1 MSPKACWNNG
11 LRNKSMKMYVGNLSF
26 DTSEGDLR
34 QKFEEFGDVAS
45 VNIITDRET
54 GRSKGFAFVE
64 MTSNA
69 SAETAMNAMNGGDFN
84 GRKLTVN
91 EARPRTERPAG
102 NGGGFRSNN
111 SSSSNGGGSR
121 RW

>member
-1 MSPKACWNNG
+1 
-11 LRNKSMKMYVGNLSF
+11 MYVGNLSF
-26 DTSEGDLR
+26 NTSEGDLR
-34 QKFEEFGDVAS
+34 QKFEEFGEVAS
-45 VNIITDRET
+45 VTIITDRET

-64 MTSNA
+64 MVNAA
-69 SAETAMNAMNGGDFN
+69 SAEKAIADLNGKDFG

-102 NGGGFRSNN
+102 NFGGYRSNSNHGGGN
-111 SSSSNGGGSR
+111 R

>member
-1 MSPKACWNNG
+1 MSLKACWNNG

-69 SAETAMNAMNGGDFN
+69 SAETAMNAMNGSDFN

-102 NGGGFRSNN
+102 NGGFRSNTN
-111 SSSSNGGGSR
+111 SNGGSR

>member
-1 MSPKACWNNG
+1 
-11 LRNKSMKMYVGNLSF
+11 MKMYVGNLSF

-45 VNIITDRET
+45 VNIITDRDT

-69 SAETAMNAMNGGDFN
+69 SAETAMNSMNGADFN

-102 NGGGFRSNN
+102 NGGGGFRSNSN
-111 SSSSNGGGSR
+111 NGGGSR

>member
-1 MSPKACWNNG
+1 MRNN
-11 LRNKSMKMYVGNLSF
+11 SMKMYVGNLSF

-45 VNIITDRET
+45 VNIITDRDT

-69 SAETAMNAMNGGDFN
+69 SAETAMNSMNGADFN

-91 EARPRTERPAG
+91 EARPRTERQAG
-102 NGGGFRSNN
+102 NNGGFRSNN
-111 SSSSNGGGSR
+111 NSNGGSR

>member
-1 MSPKACWNNG
+1 
-11 LRNKSMKMYVGNLSF
+11 MKMYVGNLSF
-26 DTSEGDLR
+26 NTSEGDLR

-54 GRSKGFAFVE
+54 GRSKGFAFIE
-64 MTSNA
+64 MASAA
-69 SAETAMNAMNGGDFN
+69 SAEKAINEMNGKDFG

-102 NGGGFRSNN
+102 DRGGYRSNSSNHNGGN
-111 SSSSNGGGSR
+111 R

>member
-1 MSPKACWNNG
+1 
-11 LRNKSMKMYVGNLSF
+11 MKMYVGNLSF
-26 DTSEGDLR
+26 NTSEGDLR

-45 VNIITDRET
+45 VTIITDRET

-64 MTSNA
+64 MANAA
-69 SAETAMNAMNGGDFN
+69 SAEKAIADLNGKDFG

-102 NGGGFRSNN
+102 NFGGYRSNSN
-111 SSSSNGGGSR
+111 HNGGNR

>member
-1 MSPKACWNNG
+1 
-11 LRNKSMKMYVGNLSF
+11 MKMYVGNLSF

-34 QKFEEFGDVAS
+34 QKFEEFGEVAS
-45 VNIITDRET
+45 VNIITDRDT

-64 MTSNA
+64 MLSNA
-69 SAETAMNAMNGGDFN
+69 AAEIAMNAMNGADFN

-102 NGGGFRSNN
+102 HTGGYRSNN
-111 SSSSNGGGSR
+111 NSNGGSR

>member
-1 MSPKACWNNG
+1 
-11 LRNKSMKMYVGNLSF
+11 MKMYVGNLSF
-26 DTSEGDLR
+26 NTSEGELR
-34 QKFEEFGDVAS
+34 QMFEEFGDVAS

-64 MTSNA
+64 MASNA
-69 SAETAMNAMNGGDFN
+69 SAESAMNKMNGADFQ

-102 NGGGFRSNN
+102 NGGGYRSNN
-111 SSSSNGGGSR
+111 NGGSSSR

>member
-1 MSPKACWNNG
+1 MRNN
-11 LRNKSMKMYVGNLSF
+11 SMKMYVGNLSF

-45 VNIITDRET
+45 VNIITDRDT

-64 MTSNA
+64 MLSKST
-69 SAETAMNAMNGGDFN
+69 AEAAMTALNGNEFN

-102 NGGGFRSNN
+102 NTGGYSRGGNTGAG
-111 SSSSNGGGSR
+111 NGSSR

>member
-1 MSPKACWNNG
+1 MSLKACWNNG

-69 SAETAMNAMNGGDFN
+69 SAETAMNAMNGSDFN

-102 NGGGFRSNN
+102 NGGFRSNTN
-111 SSSSNGGGSR
+111 SNGGSR
-121 RW
+121 R

>member
-1 MSPKACWNNG
+1 
-11 LRNKSMKMYVGNLSF
+11 MKMYVGNLSF
-26 DTSEGDLR
+26 NTSDNDLR

-64 MTSNA
+64 MANN
-69 SAETAMNAMNGGDFN
+69 SAAENAMNSLNGAEFQ

-91 EARPRTERPAG
+91 EARPRTERPPHNQDG
-102 NGGGFRSNN
+102 YRSNN
-111 SSSSNGGGSR
+111 HGGNR

>member
-1 MSPKACWNNG
+1 
-11 LRNKSMKMYVGNLSF
+11 MKMYVGNLSF

-45 VNIITDRET
+45 VNIITDRDT

-69 SAETAMNAMNGGDFN
+69 SAETAMNSLNGNDFN

-102 NGGGFRSNN
+102 NGGFRSNSN
-111 SSSSNGGGSR
+111 SSSNGGGSR

>member
-1 MSPKACWNNG
+1 
-11 LRNKSMKMYVGNLSF
+11 MKMYVGNLSF

-102 NGGGFRSNN
+102 NTGGYRSNN
-111 SSSSNGGGSR
+111 NSSSNGGSR

>member
-1 MSPKACWNNG
+1 
-11 LRNKSMKMYVGNLSF
+11 MKLYVGNLSF
-26 DTSEGDLR
+26 DTTEGDLR
-34 QKFEEFGDVAS
+34 QKFEEFGEVAS
-45 VNIITDRET
+45 VTIIIDRET

-64 MTSNA
+64 MVSNA
-69 SAETAMNAMNGGDFN
+69 AAESAMNAMNGADFN

-102 NGGGFRSNN
+102 NAGGYRSNN
-111 SSSSNGGGSR
+111 NGGSR

>member
-1 MSPKACWNNG
+1 MHNG

-102 NGGGFRSNN
+102 NNGGFRSNN
-111 SSSSNGGGSR
+111 NSSNGGSR

>member
-1 MSPKACWNNG
+1 
-11 LRNKSMKMYVGNLSF
+11 MYVGNLSF

-69 SAETAMNAMNGGDFN
+69 SAETALNSMNGADFN

-102 NGGGFRSNN
+102 N
-111 SSSSNGGGSR
+111 SNGGYRSSNNGGSQGGNR

>member
-1 MSPKACWNNG
+1 
-11 LRNKSMKMYVGNLSF
+11 MKMYVGNLSF

-45 VNIITDRET
+45 VNIITDRDT

-64 MTSNA
+64 MTSNSA
-69 SAETAMNAMNGGDFN
+69 AETAMTTMNGGDFN

-102 NGGGFRSNN
+102 SSSNGGGFRSNGN
-111 SSSSNGGGSR
+111 AGGGSR

>member
-1 MSPKACWNNG
+1 MSVKTCWNNG

-64 MTSNA
+64 MTSSA
-69 SAETAMNAMNGGDFN
+69 TAETAMNALNGNDFN

-102 NGGGFRSNN
+102 NGGFRSNTN
-111 SSSSNGGGSR
+111 TSSNGGSR